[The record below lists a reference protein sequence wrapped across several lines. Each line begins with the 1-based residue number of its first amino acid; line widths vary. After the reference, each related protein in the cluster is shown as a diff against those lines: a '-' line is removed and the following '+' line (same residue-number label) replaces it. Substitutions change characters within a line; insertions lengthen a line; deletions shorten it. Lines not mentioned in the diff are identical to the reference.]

1 MAKRKIVF
9 VIVEGPS
16 DEEALGVLLS
26 KIYDKDSVYVHIV
39 HGDIT
44 TQSGVTQNNIVSK
57 VGNCVKQ
64 YATQNHYKAAD
75 FKEIIHIVDMDGAY
89 APDSVVVEDLEAKKP
104 IYYVTEIRSANPKGI
119 IDRNA
124 RKRNNIDRL
133 KATGQIWNLP
143 YGIYYMSCNLD
154 HALYGKL
161 NRTDEEKE
169 EDAYAFAKRYR
180 NDIPGFLKY
189 ITESDFSVGPDYR
202 ESWNYITKDRHSLER
217 HTNLGVCLDRLKNE
231 KCINKNR

>member
-1 MAKRKIVF
+1 MAKRTIVF

-26 KIYDKDSVYVHIV
+26 KICDEDSVYVHIM

-44 TQSGVTQNNIVSK
+44 TQNGVTQNNIVSK

-64 YATQNHYKAAD
+64 YAVQNHYKPAD

-89 APDSVVVEDLEAKKP
+89 VPDSAVVEDLEAKKP
-104 IYYVTEIRSANPKGI
+104 VYYVTEIRSANPKGI

-124 RKRNNIDRL
+124 RKRKNIDRL

-154 HALYGKL
+154 HVLYGKL
-161 NRTDEEKE
+161 NSADEEKE
-169 EDAYAFAKRYR
+169 EDAYVFAKKYK

-189 ITESDFSVGPDYR
+189 MKESDFSVGSDYK
-202 ESWNYITKDRHSLER
+202 ESWRYITEGRHSLER
-217 HTNLGVCLDRLKNE
+217 HTNFCVCLDKLK
-231 KCINKNR
+231 K

>member
-1 MAKRKIVF
+1 M
-9 VIVEGPS
+9 IVEGPS

-26 KIYDKDSVYVHIV
+26 KICDEDSVYVHIM

-44 TQSGVTQNNIVSK
+44 TQNGVTQNNIVSK

-64 YATQNHYKAAD
+64 YAVQNHYKPAD

-89 APDSVVVEDLEAKKP
+89 VPDSAVVEDLEAKKP
-104 IYYVTEIRSANPKGI
+104 VYYVTEIRSANPKGI

-124 RKRNNIDRL
+124 RKRKNIDRL

-161 NRTDEEKE
+161 NSADEEKE
-169 EDAYAFAKRYR
+169 EDAYAFAKKYKD
-180 NDIPGFLKY
+180 DIPGFLKY
-189 ITESDFSVGPDYR
+189 MKESDFSV
-202 ESWNYITKDRHSLER
+202 
-217 HTNLGVCLDRLKNE
+217 
-231 KCINKNR
+231 

>member
-26 KIYDKDSVYVHIV
+26 KICDEDSVYVHIM

-44 TQSGVTQNNIVSK
+44 TQNGVTQNNIVSK

-64 YATQNHYKAAD
+64 YAVQNHYKATD

-89 APDSVVVEDLEAKKP
+89 VPDSAVVEDLEAKKP
-104 IYYVTEIRSANPKGI
+104 VYYVTEIRSANPKGI

-124 RKRNNIDRL
+124 RKRKNIDRL

-161 NRTDEEKE
+161 NSADEEKE
-169 EDAYAFAKRYR
+169 EDAYAFAKKYKD
-180 NDIPGFLKY
+180 DIPGFLKY
-189 ITESDFSVGPDYR
+189 MKESDFSVGPDYK
-202 ESWNYITKDRHSLER
+202 ESWRYITEGRQSLER
-217 HTNLGVCLDRLKNE
+217 HTNFCVCLDKLK
-231 KCINKNR
+231 K